1 MTDTLERRAS
11 LWRRR
16 AFLAAGLAAVPAA
29 AAAACAVPT
38 GLGAT
43 LGATQLYSKEAAHGA
58 QWAYEGGIGPA
69 HWAELDHTFAACA
82 AGNTQSP
89 VDIVP
94 AKLLKAD
101 WLTELQLTLRPTKLH
116 AVNNGHTIQ
125 VNCDRGSSLTF
136 EKVTYQL
143 AQFHFHTPSEH
154 LVNGRAADMELHAVF
169 QDAAK
174 HLAVV
179 GVLLQAQTDDAE
191 NPLLAKFWHAI
202 PEKEGSVER
211 ELTVNVADSLPAEP
225 GYWAYE
231 GSLTTPPCSEHVQWV
246 VMKRPMPVSRAQ
258 LAKFRAIF
266 PHNARPVQPLKDRL
280 IKDF

>member
-1 MTDTLERRAS
+1 MTDRLERRAW
-11 LWRRR
+11 LGRRR
-16 AFLAAGLAAVPAA
+16 GFLAASLAAVP
-29 AAAACAVPT
+29 AAACAVPT

-43 LGATQLYSKEAAHGA
+43 QLYGKEAAHGA
-58 QWAYEGGIGPA
+58 HWGYEGDTGPA
-69 HWAELDHTFAACA
+69 HWAELDRTFAPCA
-82 AGNTQSP
+82 AGNAQSP

-125 VNCDRGSSLTF
+125 VDCDRGSSLTF

-154 LVNGRAADMELHAVF
+154 LINGRGAAMELHAVF

-174 HLAVV
+174 HLAVI
-179 GVLLQAQTDDAE
+179 GALLQEQADDAE
-191 NPLLAKFWHAI
+191 NPFLAKFWHAI
-202 PEKEGSVER
+202 PEKAGSVER
-211 ELTVNVADSLPAEP
+211 ELTVNLADGLPAEP
-225 GYWAYE
+225 GYWAYD
-231 GSLTTPPCSEHVQWV
+231 GSLTTPPCSERVQWI

-266 PHNARPVQPLKDRL
+266 SHNARPVQPLKDRL